1 MGIASA
7 SNLSLVTAP
16 DYEGT
21 YSRSAFKH
29 WIDEDKN
36 GCNTRAEV
44 LITEAAAGNYIMY
57 EIYAAVETKHSNSK
71 YRDF

>member
-1 MGIASA
+1 MWLGLTALLLTAIPLQVGDASA
-7 SNLSLVTAP
+7 SSLSLVTAP
-16 DYEGT
+16 DHQGT

-44 LITEAAAGNYIMY
+44 PIA
-57 EIYAAVETKHSNSK
+57 
-71 YRDF
+71 